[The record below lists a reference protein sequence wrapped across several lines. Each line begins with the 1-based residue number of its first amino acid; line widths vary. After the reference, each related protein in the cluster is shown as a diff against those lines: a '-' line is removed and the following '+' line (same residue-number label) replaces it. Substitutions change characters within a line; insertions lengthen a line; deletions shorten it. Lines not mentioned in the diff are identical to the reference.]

1 MYIVLPCNVYMSGL
15 FKPTKIMIKICID
28 WKKKKSFE
36 LSVVLS
42 CLSMA
47 QYRTVQQL
55 FGPPPSPRLPL
66 SVAVFSQG
74 YKIDM
79 RNFHINQITIPRI
92 NYSGKY
98 FFGNQNIKKKW
109 FFFFFSCFFEKK
121 KFCFFEFQ
129 NNLRFKCLSAVDV
142 KLSMSSPILLTR

>member
-74 YKIDM
+74 NKIDM

-92 NYSGKY
+92 YYSGKY
-98 FFGNQNIKKKW
+98 FFGNQNIKKKSV
-109 FFFFFSCFFEKK
+109 FFFFLKK
-121 KFCFFEFQ
+121 KKKEFQ
-129 NNLRFKCLSAVDV
+129 NNLRFKFLSAVDV